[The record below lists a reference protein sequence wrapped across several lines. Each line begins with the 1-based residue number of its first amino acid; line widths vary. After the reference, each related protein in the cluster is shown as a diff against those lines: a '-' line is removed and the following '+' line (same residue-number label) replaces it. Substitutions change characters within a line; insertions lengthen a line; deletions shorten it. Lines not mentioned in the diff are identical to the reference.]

1 MDEPGR
7 TIATIGLLLV
17 FAGLLGLRRRKPL
30 QVMGHTLIS
39 FRTVVWALG
48 VGATLVAVGLMFA
61 YPESR

>member
-7 TIATIGLLLV
+7 TIATIGVLMV
-17 FAGLLGLRRRKPL
+17 FAALLGLRRRKPL

-39 FRTVVWALG
+39 FRTVVGTLA

-61 YPESR
+61 YPETR